1 MDDQMY
7 VNAVKS
13 DIRKALV
20 NQKGNSCPLAVRL
33 AWHASGT
40 YSKHD
45 DTGGSY
51 GATMRFPPE
60 KEDGANAG
68 LDIERDILQE
78 VKRQHPDLSYA
89 DIWTLAGAHAIEIA
103 GGPPIEHKLGRTDAQ
118 DGSACPAVG
127 RLPDASQG
135 AEHLREVFYRMGF
148 NDEDI
153 VALSGAH
160 TLGRCHKTRSGF
172 DGPWTHEP
180 LKFDNSYFKNLLDLE
195 WKPRQ
200 WDGPLQYE
208 DPSHTLMMLPTDL
221 ALKTDP
227 KFKEYVVAFAKSE
240 TVFRSA
246 FKRAYEQLL
255 CLGCPAHVVPSAA
268 PVAMQS
274 REEADGSLEFA
285 QARGGTGLPPTES
298 LGGRV
303 RGRECHGKPWGRVRG
318 RECHCEFGVVG
329 VAGGPRLLRPPAA
342 ALPHSHS
349 PLAKASHRS
358 LSCASPVRPSVHV
371 YL

>member
-148 NDEDI
+148 NDQEI

-160 TLGRCHKTRSGF
+160 ALGRCHPDASGYS
-172 DGPWTHEP
+172 GPWTP
-180 LKFDNSYFKNLLDLE
+180 TPTRLTNGYFALLLAVPWTIKE
-195 WKPRQ
+195 
-200 WDGPLQYE
+200 WDGPMQFE
-208 DPSHTLMMLPTDL
+208 DPSGKLMMLPSDI
-221 ALKTDP
+221 ALLQDKT
-227 KFKEYVVAFAKSE
+227 FRQYVVTYSKDN
-240 TVFRSA
+240 
-246 FKRAYEQLL
+246 QLFFT
-255 CLGCPAHVVPSAA
+255 
-268 PVAMQS
+268 
-274 REEADGSLEFA
+274 DF
-285 QARGGTGLPPTES
+285 
-298 LGGRV
+298 
-303 RGRECHGKPWGRVRG
+303 
-318 RECHCEFGVVG
+318 
-329 VAGGPRLLRPPAA
+329 AA
-342 ALPHSHS
+342 AFQKLEE
-349 PLAKASHRS
+349 LGTKN
-358 LSCASPVRPSVHV
+358 LKQVNLV
-371 YL
+371 

>member
-268 PVAMQS
+268 PVAVQS
-274 REEADGSLEFA
+274 RKEAESRHVLDHCMHGSLEFA
-285 QARGGTGLPPTES
+285 QAARA
-298 LGGRV
+298 
-303 RGRECHGKPWGRVRG
+303 
-318 RECHCEFGVVG
+318 
-329 VAGGPRLLRPPAA
+329 AGGDPA
-342 ALPHSHS
+342 
-349 PLAKASHRS
+349 
-358 LSCASPVRPSVHV
+358 
-371 YL
+371 